1 MASEEAVDLPGHPS
15 PWDWELGVMEEG
27 DTGQTATVGELQAG
41 IRACIRARVRAEWPP
56 SGRELELTA
65 GGGPACED
73 MSLRPAKKPGETLL
87 CFSGPRPLMLHPVTG
102 APVPHPP
109 LIIEDSLHVL
119 SSVLQPAALPG
130 CSPNCTCPESAL
142 GSHGPSLFMY
152 PSSAQT
158 VPVGSH

>member
-87 CFSGPRPLMLHPVTG
+87 CFSGPRPLMAASRHRSSCASPTLDHRRQSACPQLCPPTGCPPWLLPKLHMP
-102 APVPHPP
+102 
-109 LIIEDSLHVL
+109 
-119 SSVLQPAALPG
+119 
-130 CSPNCTCPESAL
+130 
-142 GSHGPSLFMY
+142 
-152 PSSAQT
+152 
-158 VPVGSH
+158 